1 MTLVLSDGP
10 QERKGDTALKPSVKN
25 LRYLAALAPLAL
37 GVALAGCGGLLGS
50 VEGTGPA
57 PTVPPPGSV
66 VIPQTPAP
74 VPLAVAGTFTVTG
87 QSAGCGRVFTATTA
101 RLVFITATGQRV
113 VVDTQSPVPA
123 GGYTL
128 TANLGNFP
136 GTDFSRGLWTVE
148 VEGDDNG
155 VAQAFAAPFLPP
167 TTEGAT
173 ISRVDANGATSVA
186 VALLADLLDDPGFV
200 LTADFEDAIQAA
212 IQAGQA
218 LAPSLAA
225 TAFNNTDFAAVL
237 AQLQTALPA
246 LVNAAVD
253 EIVVTIDGSPVPAT
267 FDLFQ
272 TGSVNI
278 TATAQARLNG
288 QPVAF
293 PIIEWVLEPADGGNV
308 LTAVAFG
315 GDSLWVRGDALG
327 TVIVTARVAGN
338 SRSTTFNVRV
348 VAVPH
353 PGHTQGSGIG
363 G

>member
-1 MTLVLSDGP
+1 M
-10 QERKGDTALKPSVKN
+10 
-25 LRYLAALAPLAL
+25 
-37 GVALAGCGGLLGS
+37 GS

-57 PTVPPPGSV
+57 PTVPPGQV
-66 VIPQTPAP
+66 VIPQAPAP
-74 VPLAVAGTFTVTG
+74 APLAIAGTFTVTG
-87 QSAGCGRVFTATTA
+87 QSAGRGRVFTATTA

-167 TTEGAT
+167 TTAGAT
-173 ISRVDANGATSVA
+173 ISGVDANGATSVA

-212 IQAGQA
+212 IEAGQS
-218 LAPSLAA
+218 LAPSLPAA
-225 TAFNNTDFAAVL
+225 AFDNTDFAAVL
-237 AQLQTALPA
+237 AQVQANLPA

-253 EIVVTIDGSPVPAT
+253 QIVLSVDGSPAPAT
-267 FDLFQ
+267 FPLFL

-278 TATAQARLNG
+278 TAQALRDG

-293 PIIEWVLEPADGGNV
+293 PIEWVLDPADGGDA
-308 LTAVAFG
+308 LTAIAFG

-327 TVIVTARVAGN
+327 TVSVTARVAGN
-338 SRSTTFNVRV
+338 SRSATFNVQV
-348 VAVPH
+348 VPVPH
-353 PGHTQGSGIG
+353 PGHSQGGGIG

>member
-74 VPLAVAGTFTVTG
+74 APLPVAGTFTVTG
-87 QSAGCGRVFTATTA
+87 QSAGRGRVFTATTA
-101 RLVFITATGQRV
+101 RLVFITAAGQRV
-113 VVDTQSPVPA
+113 VVDTQTPVPA
-123 GGYTL
+123 AGYTL
-128 TANLGNFP
+128 TANLANFP

-148 VEGDDNG
+148 VEGDDDG

-167 TTEGAT
+167 TTTDAT
-173 ISRVDANGATSVA
+173 ISGVDANGATSVA
-186 VALLADLLDDPGFV
+186 VALLADLVNDPGFV
-200 LTADFEDAIQAA
+200 LTADFADAIQAA

-278 TATAQARLNG
+278 TAQARLNG

-293 PIIEWVLEPADGGNV
+293 PIEWVLEPADGGNV

-327 TVIVTARVAGN
+327 TVSVTARVAGN